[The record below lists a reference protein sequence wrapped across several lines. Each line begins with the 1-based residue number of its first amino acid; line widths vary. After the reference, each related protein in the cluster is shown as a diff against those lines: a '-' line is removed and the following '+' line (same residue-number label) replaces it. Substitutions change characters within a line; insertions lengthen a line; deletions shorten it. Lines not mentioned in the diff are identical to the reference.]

1 MSDFGGRYEARLSE
15 LDAVTQNGIT
25 YCSSQKSNVIDDE
38 ADLKRL
44 GNSSLSWIP
53 EVERPRREKLD
64 MLKGYT
70 KSGKCIIGTYDLLP
84 ATALL
89 VGRSEDGELIYD
101 GESQVIW
108 DASETQRVN
117 GQIFFVDE
125 TYNHVT
131 ENEVDWKAH

>member
-1 MSDFGGRYEARLSE
+1 
-15 LDAVTQNGIT
+15 
-25 YCSSQKSNVIDDE
+25 
-38 ADLKRL
+38 
-44 GNSSLSWIP
+44 
-53 EVERPRREKLD
+53 

-70 KSGKCIIGTYDLLP
+70 KSGKRIIGTYDLLP

-117 GQIFFVDE
+117 GQIIFVDE

-131 ENEVDWKAH
+131 ENEVDWRSG